1 MSVKAWQED
10 VIIPTYEIGKAEKN
24 PIFLEKRVY
33 QGSSGVVYPYPVV
46 EKIADEK
53 CDKTY
58 KAVFLENEYIK
69 VMILPELGGRVQM
82 AYDKIK
88 KRHFIYFNQVIKPAL
103 VGLTGPWIS
112 GGIEFNWPQHH
123 RPSTFLPVDYTIEN
137 NADGSVTVWV
147 SENEKMFHQK
157 GMAGFTL
164 HLGKAYLEIKGK
176 LYNPTPVP
184 QTFLWW
190 ANPAV
195 AVNEH
200 YQTVFPPDVHAVF
213 DHGKRDVST
222 FPIATGT
229 YYKIDYSAG
238 VDISNYKN
246 IPVPTSYM
254 AINSEFNFVG
264 GYENDTQAGVLH
276 VASHHISPGKKQWTW
291 GNGDFGKAWD
301 RNLTDEDG
309 PYIELMAGVYTDNQP
324 DFSWMQPYEEKT
336 FTQYFLPYREL
347 GVVKNASQDLLL
359 NMDKAGD
366 KVIVK
371 IFVTSKQNNARI
383 DLTPCPLSLRRGEFE
398 ERGTGKW
405 VEGDAHAN
413 ITTDSFSWGL
423 LIQKAKEMRHEP
435 TEAENKLWDRLR
447 NRKTGYKIRRQH
459 IIQGFIADFF
469 CVEKNVVIEVD
480 GGIHLTPEQKEHDKF
495 RTDIL
500 NSHGYTVIRYS
511 NEEVLKDSFEV
522 ANRIKTKLQE
532 IPSRKKT
539 NSSYDSLPPSPK
551 GEGSGVR
558 FFSEKA
564 NLSPESVYTRE
575 IEIGNI
581 SLSELCLSVYTENG
595 TELLAIRTEEVE
607 RPQAEAAKP
616 SLSPQETP
624 TCEQLYLT
632 GLHLEQYRHAT
643 YNATD
648 YYLEALRRDPSDVR
662 NNNAMGLWLL
672 RRGKFSEAE
681 SYFRKAIETQLQ
693 RNPNPYD
700 GEPHYNLGLVLQFQG
715 KLKSAYDAFY
725 KSCWNAAMQDAGYLG
740 CAQISCKND
749 KLTDALYE
757 IDKSLI
763 RNWHNHKARVL
774 KTAILR
780 KLDRK
785 NEALELIADS
795 LKIDLFNFGCR
806 FEQYLLTNDN
816 SVLAEMHQFMRGE
829 IHNYEVVALDYI
841 GAGLYAEAVQLL
853 EVGII
858 ACSALSSPLSSR
870 RGVGGEVKTTPMT
883 YYYMGWAL
891 NLSEKEAESVL
902 EKAAVHAPE
911 YCFPNRL
918 EAILALECAQKV
930 NPTDAKAPYYLGNL
944 WYDKRQYTEAIACWE
959 KSVKI
964 DDTFPTVLRNL
975 SLAYFNK
982 LNQEAKAL
990 EFLEK
995 AFSLDTTDA
1004 RILMELD
1011 QLYKRLCRPHAER
1024 LAFLDKYFHL
1034 VEERDDVYLEYVTLN
1049 NQLGNYTK
1057 AIELIDNRIFHPWE
1071 GGEGKVPAQYQLA
1084 RVELAKQ
1091 FIAQNEHKKAIQL
1104 LNQCLEYP
1112 HNLGE
1117 GKLHGA
1123 QENDFH
1129 YWLGCAYE
1137 EMGQSDLAKKYW
1149 ELAKDG
1155 NSEPAA
1161 AIFYNDQKPDKIFYH
1176 GLALLKLGRKEE
1188 AKTRFE
1194 KLIAFGEK
1202 HLNEQIKLDYF
1213 AVSLP
1218 DLLIWDDDLTYRNKI
1233 HCYYMLG
1240 LGYLGL
1246 GQTEKANS
1254 YLQKAA
1260 EMDVNHQGVQV
1271 HLL

>member
-1 MSVKAWQED
+1 MINNKNYTKFNSPLGLGGRVCVWSED
-10 VIIPTYEIGKAEKN
+10 VTIPTYEIGKPEKN

-33 QGSSGVVYPYPVV
+33 QGSSGVVYPYPVI

-53 CDKTY
+53 SDKVY
-58 KAVFLENEYIK
+58 HAVFLENEYIK

-82 AYDKIK
+82 AFDKIK
-88 KRHFIYFNQVIKPAL
+88 QRHFIYYNQVIKPAL

-164 HLGKAYLEIKGK
+164 HPGKAYLEIKGK
-176 LYNPTPVP
+176 LYNPTPFP

-195 AVNEH
+195 AVNEY
-200 YQTVFPPDVHAVF
+200 YQSVFPPDVHAVF
-213 DHGKRDVST
+213 YHGKRDVST

-276 VASHHISPGKKQWTW
+276 VANHHTSPGKKQWTW

-309 PYIELMAGVYTDNQP
+309 PYIELMAGVFTDNQP
-324 DFSWMQPYEEKT
+324 DFSWMQPYEEKS

-347 GVVKNASQDLLL
+347 GVVKNASKDLLM
-359 NMDKAGD
+359 NMDKVGD
-366 KVIVK
+366 KVVVK
-371 IFVTSKQNNARI
+371 IFATSLVKNAKI
-383 DLTPCPLSLRRGEFE
+383 LLTTNPITSLLSPSSQGEMLGVRLFFE
-398 ERGTGKW
+398 EQM
-405 VEGDAHAN
+405 N
-413 ITTDSFSWGL
+413 
-423 LIQKAKEMRHEP
+423 
-435 TEAENKLWDRLR
+435 
-447 NRKTGYKIRRQH
+447 
-459 IIQGFIADFF
+459 
-469 CVEKNVVIEVD
+469 
-480 GGIHLTPEQKEHDKF
+480 LT
-495 RTDIL
+495 
-500 NSHGYTVIRYS
+500 
-511 NEEVLKDSFEV
+511 
-522 ANRIKTKLQE
+522 
-532 IPSRKKT
+532 
-539 NSSYDSLPPSPK
+539 
-551 GEGSGVR
+551 
-558 FFSEKA
+558 
-564 NLSPESVYTRE
+564 PESVYIKE
-575 IEIGNI
+575 IYVGDIPFSDLKLI
-581 SLSELCLSVYTENG
+581 VYAENG
-595 TELLAIRTEEVE
+595 RELLSIKSDKSNSS
-607 RPQAEAAKP
+607 PIPEAAKP
-616 SLSPQETP
+616 AFSLEETP

-672 RRGKFSEAE
+672 RRGKFAKSET
-681 SYFRKAIETQLQ
+681 YFRKAIETQLQ

-700 GEPHYNLGLVLQFQG
+700 GEPHYNLGLALQFQA
-715 KLKSAYDAFY
+715 KLKMAYDAFY

-740 CAQISCKND
+740 CAQISCSNNN
-749 KLTDALYE
+749 LTDALYE

-763 RNWHNHKARVL
+763 CNWHNQKARAL
-774 KTAILR
+774 KATVLR
-780 KLDRK
+780 KLGRE
-785 NEALELIADS
+785 NEALTLIEES

-806 FEQYLLTNDN
+806 FEKYLLTNDAI
-816 SVLAEMHQFMRGE
+816 VLAEMHQLMRGE
-829 IHNYEVVALDYI
+829 IHNYEVFALDYI
-841 GAGLYAEAVQLL
+841 ASGMYAEAVQLL
-853 EVGII
+853 EEGAKVC
-858 ACSALSSPLSSR
+858 A
-870 RGVGGEVKTTPMT
+870 TTPMT

-891 NLSEKEAESVL
+891 ILAEKDSKIAFR
-902 EKAAVHAPE
+902 KAASHAPE

-930 NPTDAKAPYYLGNL
+930 NPNDAKAPYYLGNL

-959 KSVKI
+959 KSAEI
-964 DDTFPTVLRNL
+964 DATFPTVLRNL

-982 LNQEAKAL
+982 LNQEEKAL
-990 EFLEK
+990 EMLEK
-995 AFSLDTTDA
+995 AFLLDTSDS

-1011 QLYKRLCRPHAER
+1011 QLYKRICQPHAKR
-1024 LAFLDKYFHL
+1024 LALLEKHFDL
-1034 VEERDDVYLEYVTLN
+1034 VVQRDDVYLEYVTLC
-1049 NQLGNYTK
+1049 NQIGNYLK
-1057 AIELIDNRIFHPWE
+1057 AIELIDDRIFHPWE

-1091 FIAQNEHKKAIQL
+1091 YMAKKDYNSAIKL
-1104 LNQCLEYP
+1104 LEECLEYP

-1117 GKLHGA
+1117 GKLNGA

-1137 EMGQSDLAKKYW
+1137 EMGLLDIANNYW

-1155 NSEPAA
+1155 NTEPAA
-1161 AIFYNDQKPDKIFYH
+1161 AIFYNDQKPDKIYYQ
-1176 GLALLKLGRKEE
+1176 GLALLKLKRKEE
-1188 AKTRFE
+1188 AKTRFDA
-1194 KLIAFGEK
+1194 LINFGEK
-1202 HLNEQIKLDYF
+1202 YMNETIKLDYF

-1218 DLLIWDDDLTYRNKI
+1218 DLLIWEDDLTFRNKI
-1233 HCYYMLG
+1233 HCNYMLG
-1240 LGYLGL
+1240 LGYLGIND
-1246 GQTEKANS
+1246 TENALIFLK
-1254 YLQKAA
+1254 KAA
-1260 EMDVNHQGVQV
+1260 EMDVNHQGVQS
-1271 HLL
+1271 HIPMELINQTLAELHTDRKLTSKPRKKIGFITEE